1 MVIALSVMAGAFAL
15 LAAALAARLVLL
27 RRAYREVVK
36 GAEEKFSSA
45 SNAPVAYAGTDK
57 TARRLAVRL
66 SGAIDE
72 VLKAGREYEA
82 GNLEL
87 RRAVTNV
94 SHDLRTPLTA
104 AAGYVG
110 MLKASGLTAEQ
121 QKQLSVIEGR
131 LAAMKG
137 LTEEMLAYFVA
148 ATEERGEAYAYVCVN
163 DVLEDSLTQFYA
175 AFRERGISPELRLCE
190 VRVMR
195 YTDRETLSRIFG
207 NVISNAVRYSDGDF
221 KVILRESG
229 EIVFSNRA
237 SSLDEVTA
245 ARLFERFF
253 TVENARGSTGLGMSI
268 ARVLTERLDGRISA
282 RWHDGIL
289 AVVMRI

>member
-1 MVIALSVMAGAFAL
+1 M
-15 LAAALAARLVLL
+15 
-27 RRAYREVVK
+27 
-36 GAEEKFSSA
+36 
-45 SNAPVAYAGTDK
+45 
-57 TARRLAVRL
+57 
-66 SGAIDE
+66 
-72 VLKAGREYEA
+72 
-82 GNLEL
+82 
-87 RRAVTNV
+87 
-94 SHDLRTPLTA
+94 
-104 AAGYVG
+104 
-110 MLKASGLTAEQ
+110 
-121 QKQLSVIEGR
+121 
-131 LAAMKG
+131 
-137 LTEEMLAYFVA
+137 
-148 ATEERGEAYAYVCVN
+148 CVN

-190 VRVMR
+190 ARVMR